1 MKENIAL
8 PLQEYTNLDSATI
21 NMIIKMKL
29 GMVNLAGYENHYPSE
44 LSGGMKKRA
53 GIARAMALDPIVLF
67 FDELSA
73 GLDPVTAVELDDLII
88 KTNEALGTTM
98 VIVTHELESICKIA
112 HRVLMLDKKA
122 KGIIAEGKPLDLK
135 EKATDPRVRSFFL
148 RQLPEADSRSR
159 VLCQVKASKFLIGLF
174 VIIGTLIAAV
184 IIIWVGA
191 ADIFMK
197 GSTYVTYFD
206 ESVQGLQADSAVK
219 YRGVEIGKV
228 KSIKVAPD
236 YRLIEV
242 IMKIDISGD
251 LQNQTDA
258 LLRTAGITGI
268 VFIELDQIKPGDKSR
283 LSRNYF

>member
-1 MKENIAL
+1 MYSPDNKPILVVENLAARFDNNIVFEGLNFQVNKGEIFVIVGESGCGKSTLLKIMIGLQKPSSGNVIFRGMDITSASDDELNNYRQNIGVLFQSSALFSSMRLSDNIAL
-8 PLQEYTNLDSATI
+8 PLQEYTDLDSATI

-29 GMVNLAGYENHYPSE
+29 GMVNLAGYENHFPSE

-112 HRVLMLDKKA
+112 HRVVMLDKTA

-148 RQLPEADSRSR
+148 RQMPEADIR
-159 VLCQVKASKFLIGLF
+159 
-174 VIIGTLIAAV
+174 
-184 IIIWVGA
+184 
-191 ADIFMK
+191 DI
-197 GSTYVTYFD
+197 TY
-206 ESVQGLQADSAVK
+206 
-219 YRGVEIGKV
+219 GK
-228 KSIKVAPD
+228 
-236 YRLIEV
+236 
-242 IMKIDISGD
+242 
-251 LQNQTDA
+251 
-258 LLRTAGITGI
+258 
-268 VFIELDQIKPGDKSR
+268 
-283 LSRNYF
+283 